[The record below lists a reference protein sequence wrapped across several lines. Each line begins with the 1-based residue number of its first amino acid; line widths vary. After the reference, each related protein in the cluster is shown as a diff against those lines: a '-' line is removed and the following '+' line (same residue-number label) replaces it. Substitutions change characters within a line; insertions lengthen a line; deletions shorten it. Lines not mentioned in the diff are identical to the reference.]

1 MILKVIINEQ
11 TYPIE
16 VAPEM
21 LEEAEGIFRKMD
33 ADMDGGWQMSREWVQ
48 APDPMQRCQIAAD
61 RLLTAIEK
69 ENRNLCAMMAAY
81 ILKRMPEVD
90 AVDIDTSGDMTQTQI
105 LAARP

>member
-16 VAPEM
+16 VPREM

-33 ADMDGGWQMSREWVQ
+33 ADMDRGWQMSRQWVQ

-61 RLLTAIEK
+61 RLLTAIEN
-69 ENRNLCAMMAAY
+69 ENRNLCTMMAAY
-81 ILKRMPEVD
+81 ILKRMPGVD

-105 LAARP
+105 LSARP